1 MTLCPPTPHG
11 SCSLYL
17 TFEFSKASQH
27 SSSLV
32 VCLKILKIRILI
44 WNMDF
49 LTPIVTPV
57 VESLL
62 VPVKRH
68 LGFLVSSSNK
78 VKDVHVK
85 LTELDGAASDMHT
98 QQVSSTA
105 NRRVVPHRVP
115 DWLAE
120 VQAIKSEMA
129 EKIPTGRVGC
139 FNLKM
144 RYKAGRD
151 SSDILKHIERLMK
164 EKAGMVWTNEIIPLG
179 AVSPPRPSTSPPV
192 HEDTNQYKIRIESR
206 FIIFK
211 DALKSLEPNNIK
223 TQKIALCGM
232 AGVGKTTMMEELV
245 KAANDRKMFD
255 YIVKVVVGQNP
266 NLVLV
271 QQTIAEQTGETLSE
285 TTNDTR
291 AKHLKE
297 RFKVRSEEG
306 RKKILVIVD
315 DIWEVFNLEYIGLT
329 SPLPNGFKLLLTSRE
344 ETACID
350 MGIET
355 SSIFKIEVLKDP
367 EDKNLFWETTGLGSH
382 NDITDLL
389 QIGEDII
396 KRCRG
401 LPIAIKTIAST
412 LKNIKERHEWNHAL
426 FCIQNQDFPVIINI
440 FEFSYKN
447 LKEDDLKAT
456 FLLSGLFLEDSDIGI
471 EDLVMYG
478 WGLKFFKNVHSI
490 AKARSRVHTYVNKV
504 IRSNLLIKSDREGCV
519 KMHDLVRDFVLS
531 VFSKVSQASIVNH
544 NNNVSQQLK
553 EEKFYERILLKCEGM
568 LEFPIGFNH
577 PNLKLLKLL
586 DGNKLLKFPTDFFD
600 KLEKLEVI
608 AYNDM
613 HLPLLPQYS
622 TNLRAL
628 CLRSCSLVDNDVSFL
643 GDLINLEVL
652 NLADCGIHK
661 LPSKIGKLKKLKL
674 LDLSGCA
681 NLCID
686 DGVFQ
691 NLNQLEELYMGVC
704 EESNI
709 RLSYTNCRELKIL
722 SMQLSALELEFF
734 NNKAEP
740 VNVSFENL
748 ERFRIFVGCLLENT
762 RLRWRSDK
770 SDGCNS
776 FKNTLMLETSSSEV
790 RECKINKL
798 FRKTE
803 VLHLKVSDLSYLDDI
818 LTPSPQSSFCN
829 LKVLSISNCEGLTYL
844 FTNSVANGLI
854 NLERLSI
861 TSCSILKSV
870 VNDEAEAGVV
880 TFHRLKLLSLKNLPE
895 LVSLCGH
902 VSVLELPDLMELHLE
917 ELPNFT
923 SIFSRKNIDIS
934 TKGPFFNHKVMIP
947 KLEKLRIIGMKNLK
961 DIWECEITASE
972 GEVNN
977 TFMLRKIEVNDC
989 NNVVNIF
996 PKNPMRLLTHLEK
1009 LRVDKCGSV
1018 EVLFDIELGRFLQL
1032 SSCSLR
1038 NIAVW
1043 RCESLREVWRI
1054 KGAENNYFIDGFQA
1068 IETINICQCEKFRNI
1083 VTPTTAKFD
1092 MRALKEITVE
1102 SYDEYGERNNE
1113 LPRAR
1118 EVVSNRDD
1126 DDDDDEE
1133 LTSSSVATLF
1143 PRLHLLQ
1150 LHYMK
1155 NLKHID
1161 GQSRTTT
1168 DDVSHGQSKV
1178 SQVDVVSW
1186 SLCQYS
1192 REIGIDECDAL
1203 SSVIPYYAA
1212 GQTVKLQEL
1221 SISGCASL
1229 MEVFESKE
1237 ITGNNTSSCS
1247 NSNAVA
1253 ISRPT
1258 SSIVHKLPHLKMLRI
1273 SRCDCLEN
1281 VFTFSTLGSLKKLEK
1296 LRIRKCGAMKV
1307 IVREEVPE
1315 DTMTLS
1321 KNVVFTSL
1329 KSIELDGLPNLT
1341 EYVKIEDCPQM
1352 TVFTSG
1358 RSTTPRL

>member
-1 MTLCPPTPHG
+1 
-11 SCSLYL
+11 
-17 TFEFSKASQH
+17 
-27 SSSLV
+27 
-32 VCLKILKIRILI
+32 IRILI

-49 LTPIVTPV
+49 VTPIVTPV
-57 VESLL
+57 VEALL
-62 VPVKRH
+62 VPIKRH

-78 VKDVHVK
+78 VKDVHAK

-115 DWLAE
+115 GWLAE
-120 VQAIKSEMA
+120 VEAIKSEMA

-151 SSDILKHIERLMK
+151 SSDIFKHIERLMK
-164 EKAGMVWTNEIIPLG
+164 EKAEMVWTNEIIPLG
-179 AVSPPRPSTSPPV
+179 AVSPPRPSTSLPV
-192 HEDTNQYKIRIESR
+192 HEDTNQNKNIIESR
-206 FIIFK
+206 FFILK

-245 KAANDRKMFD
+245 KAANNRKMFD

-271 QQTIAEQTGETLSE
+271 QQTVAEQTGETLIE

-306 RKKILVIVD
+306 RKKILVILD
-315 DIWEVFNLEYIGLT
+315 DVWEVFNLEYIGLT

-350 MGIET
+350 MGVES

-382 NDITDLL
+382 SDITDLL

-396 KRCRG
+396 KRCGG

-412 LKNIKERHEWNHAL
+412 LKSIKERHEWNHAL
-426 FCIQNQDFPVIINI
+426 FCIQNQEFPVIINI

-456 FLLSGLFLEDSDIGI
+456 FLLCGLFLEDSDIGI

-490 AKARSRVHTYVNKV
+490 AKARSRVHTYVNKL

-531 VFSKVSQASIVNH
+531 SFSKVRQASIVNH
-544 NNNVSQQLK
+544 DNNVSQQLK
-553 EEKFYERILLKCEGM
+553 EEESYERILLKC
-568 LEFPIGFNH
+568 
-577 PNLKLLKLL
+577 
-586 DGNKLLKFPTDFFD
+586 
-600 KLEKLEVI
+600 
-608 AYNDM
+608 
-613 HLPLLPQYS
+613 
-622 TNLRAL
+622 
-628 CLRSCSLVDNDVSFL
+628 
-643 GDLINLEVL
+643 EVL

-661 LPSKIGKLKKLKL
+661 LPAKIGNLRKLKL

-704 EESNI
+704 EASYI
-709 RLSYTNCRELKIL
+709 RFSDTNCDELQIL
-722 SMQLSALELEFF
+722 SRQLLALELEFF
-734 NNKAEP
+734 NNKAQP

-748 ERFRIFVGCLLENT
+748 ERFRISVGCLLEKK
-762 RLRWRSDK
+762 RSDK
-770 SDGCNS
+770 SDGYYS
-776 FKNTLMLETSSSEV
+776 LKNTLMLETSGSEV

-803 VLHLKVSDLSYLDDI
+803 VLHLKVNDLSYLDDI
-818 LTPSPQSSFCN
+818 LMPSPQSSFCN
-829 LKVLSISNCEGLTYL
+829 LKVLSISSCEGLTYL

-854 NLERLSI
+854 NLESLSI

-870 VNDEAEAGVV
+870 VNDEAEVGVV
-880 TFHRLKLLSLKNLPE
+880 TFHRLKLMSLQKLSE

-923 SIFSRKNIDIS
+923 SIFSMKNIDIS
-934 TKGPFFNHKVMIP
+934 AKGSFFNQKVMIP
-947 KLEKLRIIGMKNLK
+947 KLEKLRIIGMENLK

-977 TFMLRKIEVNDC
+977 TFMLREIELNDC
-989 NNVVNIF
+989 NSVVNLF
-996 PKNPMRLLTHLEK
+996 PNNPTRLATHLEK
-1009 LRVDKCGSV
+1009 LKVRNCGSI
-1018 EVLFDIELGRFLQL
+1018 EVLFNIELERIQQL

-1038 NIAVW
+1038 NIEVSE
-1043 RCESLREVWRI
+1043 CESLREVWRI
-1054 KGAENNYFIDGFQA
+1054 KGAEDNYVIDGFQSV
-1068 IETINICQCEKFRNI
+1068 ETVYIFGCEKFRNI

-1092 MRALKEITVE
+1092 MRVLKEITIR
-1102 SYDEYGERNNE
+1102 YCDEYCEKNNE
-1113 LPRAR
+1113 LPRPKVEIWDCDGME
-1118 EVVSNRDD
+1118 EVVSNR
-1126 DDDDDEE
+1126 DDDDEE
-1133 LTSSSVATLF
+1133 LTSSSYAQTVATLF
-1143 PRLHLLQ
+1143 PRLHLLRVIN
-1150 LHYMK
+1150 MK

-1161 GQSRTTT
+1161 GQSQTTT
-1168 DDVSHGQSKV
+1168 DDVSHGQSVV

-1192 REIGIDECDAL
+1192 REIYISKCDAL

-1221 SISGCASL
+1221 SIYECASM
-1229 MEVFESKE
+1229 MELQFQGHH
-1237 ITGNNTSSCS
+1237 TGLYI
-1247 NSNAVA
+1247 NS
-1253 ISRPT
+1253 
-1258 SSIVHKLPHLKMLRI
+1258 
-1273 SRCDCLEN
+1273 
-1281 VFTFSTLGSLKKLEK
+1281 
-1296 LRIRKCGAMKV
+1296 
-1307 IVREEVPE
+1307 
-1315 DTMTLS
+1315 
-1321 KNVVFTSL
+1321 
-1329 KSIELDGLPNLT
+1329 LT
-1341 EYVKIEDCPQM
+1341 
-1352 TVFTSG
+1352 
-1358 RSTTPRL
+1358 